1 MKSRFLILAVFCA
14 LIFGL
19 PKMGFAQKPAG
30 GQTEL
35 STAQRLDVMSSKL
48 DLMRRSLSSAL
59 RVLEDKSKDDK
70 DKKANADDPVTR
82 LKSLEKDVSSL
93 SSEVNDIKTKNDK
106 AEKFDSTAVDRLE
119 ASVAELNTRVETGLQ
134 ETASLRNTAAGAG
147 ASSSD
152 KKKKKG
158 KLFGLFGGGDDKYAE
173 LTGAAVAGRDRVLF
187 EEAAKEVRKGHH
199 DTGRLLFATIINT
212 YPDSPFLPLAKL
224 AIADSFFLEGT
235 TSALIQAA
243 QAYQDWLTFFPTDPL
258 ADDASLKVA
267 EAEMRQMGLSDRDI
281 SHARKAEQRLKVLL
295 QQYPQSPLRPTVESR
310 LVEVQENLAMHNLQV
325 ARFYY
330 DVKYLTH
337 KGGLKGAQS
346 RLKEIVDKYPCFSY
360 NDEVF
365 FRLASTYQQEEEP
378 DEAARYYQKLVQE
391 YPDSEYTQKAKEQLN
406 IIGAPVPDKSTPNP
420 CSHHTQQSFMGNLMQ
435 QVSGR
440 ADVTTD
446 KNGIL
451 ISKDG
456 KEGSDLIDEAL
467 KYNGT
472 LPALTTPDAPTQRT
486 VKPVAPAADP
496 KTRNATSG
504 AAPTASTPAP
514 TPAVIKP

>member
-14 LIFGL
+14 LVFGL
-19 PKMGFAQKPAG
+19 PKTGVAQKSG
-30 GQTEL
+30 GQSEL

-48 DLMRRSLSSAL
+48 DLMRRSLSSAI
-59 RVLEDKSKDDK
+59 RVISDKPKDDK
-70 DKKANADDPVTR
+70 DAKANADDPVVR
-82 LKSLEKDVSSL
+82 LKGLEKEVSSV
-93 SSEVNDIKTKNDK
+93 SSEVNDLRTKNDK
-106 AEKFDSTAVDRLE
+106 AEKFDTTAIDRLE
-119 ASVAELNTRVETGLQ
+119 ASVVELNTRVESTLQ
-134 ETASLRNTAAGAG
+134 ETASLRNTTAA
-147 ASSSD
+147 ASSNNN

-158 KLFGLFGGGDDKYAE
+158 KLFGLFGGGDDKYAD

-235 TSALIQAA
+235 TSSLIQAA

-295 QQYPQSPLRPTVESR
+295 QQYPQSPLRETVQAR

-337 KGGLKGAQS
+337 KGGLKGSQS

-365 FRLASTYQQEEEP
+365 FRLASTYQAEEEP

-391 YPDSEYTQKAKEQLN
+391 FPESEYTDKAKEQLN
-406 IIGAPVPDKSTPNP
+406 IIGAPIPDKAMPNR
-420 CSHHTQQSFMGNLMQ
+420 CSKRQPQSFMGNLMQ

-440 ADVTTD
+440 ADITVN

-456 KEGSDLIDEAL
+456 KEGTDLIDEAL
-467 KYNGT
+467 RYNGT
-472 LPALTTPDAPTQRT
+472 LPALTTPVAPTQRT
-486 VKPVAPAADP
+486 ITPDS

-504 AAPTASTPAP
+504 GAPTASTPAP
-514 TPAVIKP
+514 TPAAIKP